1 MFKIKDLHAIFEYKL
16 DSRGNYL
23 FWKFEGLCDF
33 AQPIVITDFSK
44 LIIIAA
50 VNFLEF
56 LQSFLDV
63 AVVRMLWL
71 SIF

>member
-23 FWKFEGLCDF
+23 FWKFERLCDF
-33 AQPIVITDFSK
+33 AQPIVITDFSQ

-56 LQSFLDV
+56 LQSFLNV
-63 AVVRMLWL
+63 TVVGMLWL
-71 SIF
+71 GIF